1 MTWPSPSTIA
11 AMGGVTRSR
20 LHWSTPRSAP
30 LPSGR
35 CAVVSVAQVGLFA
48 HDASEQRL
56 ELEPANRLGADLGMS
71 RSAGLR
77 GDRDDAAGCLGE
89 ELRLARPFHCDEPPD
104 RRLDGL

>member
-1 MTWPSPSTIA
+1 SFGSSMTWPSPSTIA
-11 AMGGVTRSR
+11 SIGEPTAISR

-30 LPSGR
+30 LRSLRCRLPSSLVDSTLLPSGR

-71 RSAGLR
+71 RSGVLR
-77 GDRDDAAGCLGE
+77 
-89 ELRLARPFHCDEPPD
+89 
-104 RRLDGL
+104 